1 MNRYPRAVCAETD
14 LLSAYLDGELPAAEE
29 RAVEKHLA
37 VCGGCRAELEGL
49 RAVVERL
56 HGLQRA
62 TPPPVLAEAVARRV
76 AMEPR
81 PRGLLGRVEAALR
94 RLPIEPATLVTFG
107 VVVALAAILALF
119 LAGIEESERPAG
131 FDEEGVALEVRSVI
145 VGGRHFDRDGALWR
159 ERGAGEP
166 EATLPAGSPE
176 ARAILAE
183 APPLRRLLD
192 SSEGLVLRAADG
204 RTVRIE
210 P

>member
-1 MNRYPRAVCAETD
+1 MSRYPRAVCAETD
-14 LLSAYLDGELPAAEE
+14 RLSAYLDGELAAAEE

-37 VCGGCRAELEGL
+37 ACGGCRAELEGL
-49 RAVVERL
+49 RTVVERL

-81 PRGLLGRVEAALR
+81 PRGLLARFEAAMR
-94 RLPIEPATLVTFG
+94 RLPVEPATLLTFG

-119 LAGIEESERPAG
+119 LAGIEESGRPAG
-131 FDEEGVALEVRSVI
+131 FEEDAAELEVVSVI
-145 VGGRHFDRDGALWR
+145 VGGRAFDRDGALWR

-166 EATLPAGSPE
+166 ELTFDAGSPE

-183 APPLRRLLD
+183 TPRLRRLLA
-192 SSEGLVLRAADG
+192 SSEGIVLRAAGG
-204 RTVRIE
+204 RSVLIE